1 MKKLFIPIVAV
12 ALLASCN
19 STPKETAETSVA
31 QETSAASGTT
41 YQLDKEASLVSF
53 LGTKPVGTH
62 TGDFKL
68 TEGSLTVAD
77 GNVTSGSF
85 IIDVASLVITDNN
98 FPYAPKLQ
106 EHLLSPDFFETAK
119 YPTAK
124 FEVTGSEALVNSTE
138 GTHKIS
144 GNLTLKDSTQN
155 VSFPATVTVSE
166 NDFAATAKY
175 SIDRTKWGLVYGN
188 DKSLGDKFIYPVVEI
203 TLNLKA
209 KK

>member
-19 STPKETAETSVA
+19 SAPKETAETAVA

-85 IIDVASLVITDNN
+85 TIDLASLVITDKD

-124 FEVTGSEALVNSTE
+124 FEVTGSEVLTNSIE

-166 NDFAATAKY
+166 NDFEATAKF

>member
-19 STPKETAETSVA
+19 SAPKETAETSVA

>member
-19 STPKETAETSVA
+19 SAPKETAETSVA

-85 IIDVASLVITDNN
+85 TIDVASLVITDNN
-98 FPYAPKLQ
+98 FPYAP
-106 EHLLSPDFFETAK
+106 
-119 YPTAK
+119 
-124 FEVTGSEALVNSTE
+124 
-138 GTHKIS
+138 
-144 GNLTLKDSTQN
+144 
-155 VSFPATVTVSE
+155 
-166 NDFAATAKY
+166 
-175 SIDRTKWGLVYGN
+175 
-188 DKSLGDKFIYPVVEI
+188 
-203 TLNLKA
+203 
-209 KK
+209 